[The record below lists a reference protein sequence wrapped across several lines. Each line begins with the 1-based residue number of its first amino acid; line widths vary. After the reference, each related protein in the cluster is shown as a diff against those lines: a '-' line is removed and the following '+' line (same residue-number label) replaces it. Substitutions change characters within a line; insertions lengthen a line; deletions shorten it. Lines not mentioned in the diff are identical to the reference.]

1 MGLISPPPSAQ
12 AMHFTH
18 LTQPEDRTKAR
29 TSGVSVAAGERH
41 IHPGSRDTSTS
52 DVADWQLLRARDV
65 GGICAAHVAAPMW
78 CFERVQL
85 QHRSQ
90 PEMSPPGRPCAATGS
105 HSRSSEFS
113 DRVAF
118 L

>member
-1 MGLISPPPSAQ
+1 
-12 AMHFTH
+12 MHFTH

-105 HSRSSEFS
+105 HSRSSDFQTGLHFCERFS
-113 DRVAF
+113 SVP
-118 L
+118 